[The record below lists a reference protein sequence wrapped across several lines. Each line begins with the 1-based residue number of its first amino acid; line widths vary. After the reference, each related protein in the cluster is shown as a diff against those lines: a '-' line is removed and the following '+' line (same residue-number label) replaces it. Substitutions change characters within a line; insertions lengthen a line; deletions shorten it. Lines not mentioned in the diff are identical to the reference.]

1 MDTSAL
7 RLEVLIRSRV
17 GVVDVC
23 GLVGCTGTFVYVRT
37 DVCTCGWVG
46 LSLIALLCF
55 AVRCG
60 AVRACVRVHVYV
72 CVCVC
77 VPLAGPR
84 PTIAKHEDSRLG
96 LRTRLHSK

>member
-1 MDTSAL
+1 M
-7 RLEVLIRSRV
+7 LIRSRV

-60 AVRACVRVHVYV
+60 AVRA
-72 CVCVC
+72 
-77 VPLAGPR
+77 
-84 PTIAKHEDSRLG
+84 
-96 LRTRLHSK
+96 

>member
-60 AVRACVRVHVYV
+60 AVWCGACVRARARVSVRV
-72 CVCVC
+72 CVCTFSMSQ
-77 VPLAGPR
+77 AYY
-84 PTIAKHEDSRLG
+84 TQA
-96 LRTRLHSK
+96 